1 MSNGDTL
8 TVDELTQRIDRLER
22 DLAKLLS
29 ERETAFTGWPSAP
42 TIAQGFM
49 AGRWQ
54 RRDGADYPALSIP
67 EAPSDQNYYGRYQ
80 GTWQPVVEE
89 APGLTARRSN

>member
-1 MSNGDTL
+1 MSNGDAL
-8 TVDELTQRIDRLER
+8 TADELTQRIDHLEHQ
-22 DLAKLLS
+22 LAKLLS

-67 EAPSDQNYYGRYQ
+67 EAPSDQNYYGSLAA
-80 GTWQPVVEE
+80 TS
-89 APGLTARRSN
+89 LC